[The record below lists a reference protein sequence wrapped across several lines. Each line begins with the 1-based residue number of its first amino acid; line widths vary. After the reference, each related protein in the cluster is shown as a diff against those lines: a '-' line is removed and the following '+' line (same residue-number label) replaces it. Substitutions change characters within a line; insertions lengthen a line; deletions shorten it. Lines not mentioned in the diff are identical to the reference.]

1 MATTGIEWRPYVL
14 TDPLASTIAGLHD
27 VLRSC
32 EDEAESKRFLPDR
45 AVAALRDAGVFRIS
59 SPRAVGGMEADP
71 LLEMEVFEAVTR
83 ISPSAGWNTFVGALH
98 TAFPAAYLSDE
109 ATATMFGG
117 DEWGIVA
124 GQMQPMGIGRE
135 VDGGMVVNGRYSW
148 GSGINHASWV
158 LGGARLDNGDGKPP
172 SGFRVFVVPKAR
184 VNVLDNWHVVGVSGS
199 GSYDYAVEDVFVPDA
214 FWFDFVDPVV
224 RRGGPRYAPPIG
236 QQLTSAHCGF
246 ALGAGERAL
255 EEITRLA
262 IVKQRTLSSTKLAER
277 SSFQHELGHAY
288 ARLSAA
294 RDHAA
299 NALRELGRQ
308 RAEQLTVPDVLA
320 TEVRAA
326 ATLATEVA
334 LDVALFAMR
343 HGGGGAVRLDSAIQR
358 LTRELLVAQSHIHVA
373 EVNYEKLG
381 VALLVAEGAR
391 GLGETFVGFR

>member
-45 AVAALRDAGVFRIS
+45 AVDALRDAGVFRIS

-83 ISPSAGWNTFVGALH
+83 ISPGAGWNTFVGALH

-109 ATATMFGG
+109 ATEAMFGG

-124 GQMQPMGIGRE
+124 GQMQPMGLARD

-148 GSGINHASWV
+148 GSGISHASWV
-158 LGGARLDNGDGKPP
+158 LGGVRMDRGDGTP
-172 SGFRVFVVPKAR
+172 SGFRVFVVPKAQ

-214 FWFDFVDPVV
+214 FWFDFLSPTI

-255 EEITRLA
+255 EEITMLA
-262 IVKQRTLSSTKLAER
+262 IAKQRTLSSTKIAER
-277 SSFQHELGHAY
+277 STFQHELGHAY

-299 NALRELGRQ
+299 NALGELGRQ
-308 RAEQLTVPDVLA
+308 RATGTAVSDVLA

-326 ATLATEVA
+326 STLATEVA
-334 LDVALFAMR
+334 LDVALLAMR
-343 HGGGGAVRLDSAIQR
+343 HGGGGAVRLDSPIQR

-381 VALLVAEGAR
+381 IALLDAAGAS
-391 GLGETFVGFR
+391 GLGETFLGYR